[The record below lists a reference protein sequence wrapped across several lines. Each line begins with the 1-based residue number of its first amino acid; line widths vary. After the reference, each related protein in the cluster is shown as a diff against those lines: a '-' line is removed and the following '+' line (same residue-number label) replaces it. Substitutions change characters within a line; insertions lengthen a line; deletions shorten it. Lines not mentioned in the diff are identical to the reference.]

1 MKRDVLEDAVI
12 DAICS
17 DMLTDEMIGQITD
30 KIMDL
35 QMEDQKHER
44 LHVLERQLAE
54 AQKRQEKL
62 LDALEIAPD
71 VSGLIDRIRAVD
83 DEIKGLKSEIAGES
97 IKQPTLSR
105 DVILLCLNQFKNGDV
120 TDADFRSRLVET
132 FIDKIEL
139 KNGDAYIF
147 FNVTGRDR
155 QKGLPTIR
163 QVDLKTLSAN
173 LFIAENHIIFRV
185 KIPA

>member
-1 MKRDVLEDAVI
+1 MERDVLEDAVI

-35 QMEDQKHER
+35 QMADQKHER

-54 AQKRQEKL
+54 AQKRQEEL

-105 DVILLCLNQFKNGDV
+105 DVILLWLNQFKNGDV

-132 FIDKIEL
+132 
-139 KNGDAYIF
+139 F

-173 LFIAENHIIFRV
+173 LFITENHIIFRV